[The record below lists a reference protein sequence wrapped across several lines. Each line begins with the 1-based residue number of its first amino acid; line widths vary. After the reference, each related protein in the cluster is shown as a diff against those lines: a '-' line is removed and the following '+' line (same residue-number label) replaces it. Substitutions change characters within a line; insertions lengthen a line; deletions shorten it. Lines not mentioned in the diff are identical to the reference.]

1 MFGYIETQ
9 FKNNGKHLPQ
19 LQVDVDSLN
28 EIKTSIKSISTASS
42 KEDSGVA
49 ILQKLNREATAKKD
63 AIFADWKKK
72 TEDEKAD
79 TEKMKEE
86 LEEALK

>member
-1 MFGYIETQ
+1 MFGFIETQ
-9 FKNNGKHLPQ
+9 LKNNGKHLPQ
-19 LQVDVDSLN
+19 LQVDVDALN
-28 EIKTSIKSISTASS
+28 EMKASINSITKATV

-49 ILQKLNREATAKKD
+49 MLQKLNKEATAKKD
-63 AIFADWKKK
+63 ATFGEWKKK
-72 TEDEKAD
+72 TDDEKAD